1 MRRLVLWS
9 VLLLVAVLTACGA
22 GEDRD
27 GDRRT
32 DGPLRPQ
39 AGSGA
44 TLATPTQD
52 GRTKTVT
59 FGLLLC
65 SDDQTQ
71 EIVLD
76 AVRYDTVPATL
87 PTDWSGDD
95 GRPAIGTY
103 LRSIPS
109 PASAGRDILPVA
121 SAVGAPQTLDG
132 DVVGL
137 DDASS
142 VSIDRPCDGYL
153 DDDRTW
159 PLVELLTVI
168 TADEG
173 GAMATRTHIDYHV
186 GEETYTTTVDWRLAI
201 CGTAMPRGAR
211 CRR

>member
-1 MRRLVLWS
+1 VRRLVLGS

-22 GEDRD
+22 GEDR
-27 GDRRT
+27 GGERGT

-44 TLATPTQD
+44 TVTTSAQD

-65 SDDQTQ
+65 SDDETQ

-103 LRSIPS
+103 LRSIP
-109 PASAGRDILPVA
+109 PPDGTDREILPIIGV
-121 SAVGAPQTLDG
+121 VKAPQRLRG
-132 DVVGL
+132 QVVDLGS
-137 DDASS
+137 ASS
-142 VSIDRPCDGYL
+142 VPIDRPCDGYL